1 MNQEIATG
9 INLMHEY
16 SNNYF
21 HFVAETLP
29 RLVLADEAGLP
40 DDLPSWWN
48 GSCMK
53 TC

>member
-1 MNQEIATG
+1 
-9 INLMHEY
+9 MHEY

-40 DDLPSWWN
+40 TTCLSWWN